1 MTSRLSALAFGALL
15 LGASSW
21 PAHAALVGFWGF
33 DESTGTVA
41 HDSSGSGNDALLMN
55 GATFCT
61 TCGITGGALDLTHGG
76 FAEVGTAYN
85 YSGYTPFS
93 IQAWVRFAN
102 PGDPTYSFAVARHH
116 STEVAGYTIE
126 LNRTVGYANVYQT
139 YPTTPPAPAVI
150 NDGSWHQLVAVFGS
164 SATSIYVDGNHVGTT
179 ARVPFPSPSFANFL
193 IGGHQRCF
201 LQSRERVRRLHRKRR
216 RLEQRPDRC
225 GRGGAVSKRRSG
237 ICRSRTGHVGHV
249 GPRLLWPRPPCPSA
263 QRPSCDQSRLV
274 TGSGWKPANL
284 GGRPAPAP
292 SPSGADRGA
301 AR

>member
-193 IGGHQRCF
+193 IGGINDASYNPVNGFDGYIENVGVWSNALTDADVAALYRNDGQVSAVPEPATWAMLVLGF
-201 LQSRERVRRLHRKRR
+201 
-216 RLEQRPDRC
+216 C
-225 GRGGAVSKRRSG
+225 GLGLLARRRSG
-237 ICRSRTGHVGHV
+237 H
-249 GPRLLWPRPPCPSA
+249 
-263 QRPSCDQSRLV
+263 
-274 TGSGWKPANL
+274 PAIK
-284 GGRPAPAP
+284 
-292 SPSGADRGA
+292 A
-301 AR
+301 A